1 VVRRAIHQKAG
12 NRNLERLI
20 LRAMKRPHTDLRRRW
35 ETFFDQSMTGSRITR
50 LAVRRPSWPES
61 GHSRWCKILDFCSKP
76 EPVEPQGHARTD
88 APPRADRGKNIQ
100 PDGPPQILINL
111 RHGESSHGPARAD
124 AASRGVIGADR
135 LDQNRPTGRAACLRL
150 SQRLQPQGG
159 SSSYWPPVTA
169 LRDSPVA
176 DGRCRAARA
185 GSWSASAPISF
196 ANVSNER
203 A

>member
-1 VVRRAIHQKAG
+1 MSAFRIASAAIVWRQ
-12 NRNLERLI
+12 R
-20 LRAMKRPHTDLRRRW
+20 
-35 ETFFDQSMTGSRITR
+35 
-50 LAVRRPSWPES
+50 VES
-61 GHSRWCKILDFCSKP
+61 GHSRWFEILDFCSKP
-76 EPVEPQGHARTD
+76 EPIEPQGHARTD

-169 LRDSPVA
+169 LRDSPIA
-176 DGRCRAARA
+176 NDRCRAARA

-196 ANVSNER
+196 AIVSNER

>member
-1 VVRRAIHQKAG
+1 MSASWIAAFTSVRRG
-12 NRNLERLI
+12 
-20 LRAMKRPHTDLRRRW
+20 M
-35 ETFFDQSMTGSRITR
+35 
-50 LAVRRPSWPES
+50 VES

-76 EPVEPQGHARTD
+76 EPIEPQGHARTD

-169 LRDSPVA
+169 LRDSPIA
-176 DGRCRAARA
+176 NDRCRAARA
-185 GSWSASAPISF
+185 GSWSASAPIPF
-196 ANVSNER
+196 AIVSHER